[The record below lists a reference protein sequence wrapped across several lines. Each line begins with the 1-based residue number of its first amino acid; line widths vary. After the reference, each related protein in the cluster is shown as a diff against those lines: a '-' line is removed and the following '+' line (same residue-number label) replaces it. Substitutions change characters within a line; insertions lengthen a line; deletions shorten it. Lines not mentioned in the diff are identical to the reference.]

1 MADQQ
6 KIKLRQQFAH
16 DLLDSGVSVAHAAS
30 MLQTKFSVSRA
41 TAYRDTT
48 TAAMTDTDDGPA
60 MSERTD
66 DTDSLIALFKN
77 RMVACL
83 AVEDYKSACKLV
95 DAMDKLQKQQGYKLQ
110 G

>member
-1 MADQQ
+1 MADQH
-6 KIKLRQQFAH
+6 KVKLRQQFAH

-30 MLQTKFSVSRA
+30 MLQTKFFISRS

-48 TAAMTDTDDGPA
+48 TAAMTDDGNGPA
-60 MSERTD
+60 MNERHD
-66 DTDSLIALFKN
+66 DVDSLLALLKN

-95 DAMDKLQKQQGYKLQ
+95 DAMDKLQKQKGY
-110 G
+110 GV